1 MILMYFFL
9 AVKISPNYSSPCIH
23 VLDASKSVVVVGSL
37 LDKDVANNKDFV
49 DDIKEQYEE
58 ERKAYLETQKERKYV
73 DLAKARENKFVI
85 DFKVKN
91 LVQFFSHVEFLG
103 FTDIFSQTNPPVKP
117 KTPIGTPIVLDDY
130 PLDKLVAGIDWNPFF
145 QVWRLRGKYP
155 NRNYPKLF
163 NDPTVG
169 KYIFTQNADE

>member
-1 MILMYFFL
+1 MYFFL

-85 DFKVKN
+85 DFKVKILCN
-91 LVQFFSHVEFLG
+91 FFPMLNFW
-103 FTDIFSQTNPPVKP
+103 
-117 KTPIGTPIVLDDY
+117 VL
-130 PLDKLVAGIDWNPFF
+130 LTFF
-145 QVWRLRGKYP
+145 HR
-155 NRNYPKLF
+155 
-163 NDPTVG
+163 PTLL
-169 KYIFTQNADE
+169 